1 MSVFGRTLIFSGL
14 MRFRHRCASTI
25 SFPLLILLGISPA
38 SHGAVLFE
46 DNAVLEIS
54 LIGPLTTLLE
64 DQPSRAELP
73 FVLRANGVDHAI
85 AVRVRG
91 KSRLEVCRFP
101 PLRLKFA
108 ADYTLGTVF
117 AEQSKLKLV
126 THCRPGHSYQTSA
139 LREFAAYRIFNFI
152 SEVGYRVRLLH
163 ISYIDT
169 EEGRKN
175 KTTSSYGFLIESA
188 AGLALRTNGTPL
200 NVKGISLASLDEQE
214 AAKVFIFQY
223 LIGNTD
229 WSLVR
234 ARVDDRCCHNGDV
247 IDIGPSRYFV
257 PYDFD
262 LSGIVNARYAWTDPT
277 LRRISRVTQRLYR
290 GYCISSEALKLGL
303 THIKGLRADV
313 LDVIEEI
320 PGLSLKDRQKTI
332 KFLDGFFARASDEDK
347 LLRNFERHCL

>member
-1 MSVFGRTLIFSGL
+1 MPFFGRTLIFSGL

-38 SHGAVLFE
+38 SHGSALFE
-46 DNAVLEIS
+46 DNAVLEVS
-54 LIGPLTTLLE
+54 VIGPLTTLLE

-85 AVRVRG
+85 ALRVRG
-91 KSRLEVCRFP
+91 KSRLEVCSFP
-101 PLRLKFA
+101 PLRLKFV
-108 ADYTLGTVF
+108 ADDTLGTVF
-117 AEQSKLKLV
+117 AEQNKLKLV

-175 KTTSSYGFLIESA
+175 RTSSSYGFLIESA
-188 AGLALRTNGTPL
+188 AELALRTNGTPL
-200 NVKGISLASLDEQE
+200 NVKGVSLASLDEQE

-262 LSGIVNARYAWTDPT
+262 LSGIVNARYAWTNPAI
-277 LRRISRVTQRLYR
+277 RISRVTQRKYR
-290 GYCISSEALKLGL
+290 GYCISSDALKLGL
-303 THIKGLRADV
+303 RHIKEQQADI
-313 LDVIEEI
+313 LDVINEV
-320 PGLSLKDRQKTI
+320 PGLSLKDRRKSS
-332 KFLDGFFARASDEDK
+332 KFLDGFFARASDEGK